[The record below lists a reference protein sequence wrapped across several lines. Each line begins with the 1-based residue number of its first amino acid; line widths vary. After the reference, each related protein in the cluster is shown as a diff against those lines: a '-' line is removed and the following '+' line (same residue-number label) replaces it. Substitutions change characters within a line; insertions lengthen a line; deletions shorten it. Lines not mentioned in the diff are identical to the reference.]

1 MHHACCIMSHLS
13 FIIYHAL
20 TSTTRS
26 QVAVCISILLL
37 GGGITLGRCEIRDI
51 IFFQLCVLHDSY
63 LLYLFKCFFCLFLFF
78 VFYSFSSNIFFLLF
92 FSLFL
97 FYLIFFL
104 IWMFIFLYF
113 RFSFLFFWVW
123 LSSAEVKT
131 CSWVIGVPE
140 PETSRSTPHANTSL
154 PLVTWQ

>member
-1 MHHACCIMSHLS
+1 MICIGLQKLFS
-13 FIIYHAL
+13 FVNKHD
-20 TSTTRS
+20 T
-26 QVAVCISILLL
+26 VAGGSVHINTFAGRGYNLGKVWNQGYNLFSIVCF
-37 GGGITLGRCEIRDI
+37 TWF
-51 IFFQLCVLHDSY
+51 IFVIPIQM
-63 LLYLFKCFFCLFLFF
+63 FFCLFLFF
-78 VFYSFSSNIFFLLF
+78 VFYSFSSNIFLLF

-113 RFSFLFFWVW
+113 RFLFLFFWVW